1 MILKILIAG
10 DGGQGVQTI
19 ADIICRV
26 AFVKGLEVTHIPN
39 YGLEQRGG
47 ASLSFI
53 QISDKKIGYPKFSQA
68 DLVTILSNQGRDRS
82 VQYRRD
88 DTQVI
93 DVKDFK
99 EELENKKINLQNLNI
114 FLLGLMAKIFEEKNI
129 FTAAD
134 LYQQVE
140 DKFSKKPNWEEIK
153 EIIKINIK

>member
-1 MILKILIAG
+1 MIFKILIAG

-19 ADIICRV
+19 ADIICRT

-53 QISDKKIGYPKFSQA
+53 QISDVKIGYPKFSQA
-68 DLVTILSNQGRDRS
+68 DLVVVLSNQGRDRS
-82 VQYRRD
+82 GQYRKD
-88 DTQVI
+88 DTQTI

-99 EELENKKINLQNLNI
+99 DELENKKINLQNLNI
-114 FLLGLMAKIFEEKNI
+114 FLLCLMAKTFEEKNI
-129 FTAAD
+129 FTATE

-140 DKFSKKPNWEEIK
+140 EKFSNKSNWEDIK
-153 EIIKINIK
+153 AIIKINIK

>member
-19 ADIICRV
+19 ADIICRT

-53 QISDKKIGYPKFSQA
+53 QISVEKIGYPKFSQA
-68 DLVTILSNQGRDRS
+68 DLVVVLSNQGRDRS
-82 VQYRRD
+82 IQYRRN

-99 EELENKKINLQNLNI
+99 DELENKKINLQNLNI
-114 FLLGLMAKIFEEKNI
+114 FLLGLMAKIFEEKSV
-129 FTAAD
+129 FTTAE

-140 DKFSKKPNWEEIK
+140 EKFSKKSNWEEIK